1 MQLIWFPKSEVFSIK
16 SNLQQTFKLSL
27 DLSFTKNGSD
37 PAPFS
42 HNAGA
47 ESWTE
52 FKFGS
57 EWKTLLIIDERLKQ
71 LEIYRIQH
79 TSWLIKQSTNQ
90 VYWYK
95 DQKKYSRES
104 FGGRVFWRVKLKT
117 VDIP

>member
-57 EWKTLLIIDERLKQ
+57 EWKTLLTKNHISITQ
-71 LEIYRIQH
+71 LATEKGI
-79 TSWLIKQSTNQ
+79 
-90 VYWYK
+90 
-95 DQKKYSRES
+95 E
-104 FGGRVFWRVKLKT
+104 KLFHMQFFN
-117 VDIP
+117 VGL

>member
-16 SNLQQTFKLSL
+16 SNLQQTFKQSL
-27 DLSFTKNGSD
+27 DLSFPKNGPD

-71 LEIYRIQH
+71 LEIDRIQH
-79 TSWLIKQSTNQ
+79 SSWLIKQSTNQ

-95 DQKKYSRES
+95 YLKKNSRES
-104 FGGRVFWRVKLKT
+104 FGGRVFWRVKLKKT
-117 VDIP
+117 V